1 MTETRTLHYRVK
13 KTRVDSLLYAA
24 DQDLQDLFDIDG
36 QKSDTM
42 KQFRTIRSKMTDDG
56 DCYRHTVKYTTTKE
70 RPKGRMYSA
79 GKTFADL
86 KPLSRFLLEG
96 YVDCDQVKSNAS
108 ILIGVGKT
116 FVLGTQYLQQYRKG
130 EYKIQK
136 QAFAKICN
144 LDSLPKEFMKYQDI
158 HIEICRINKVLADG
172 LEGHY
177 ECKSEQKN
185 HSPIAHKAQYVREI
199 LERAALECVY
209 PIGIDELIYRYDGV
223 MVHDKHYI
231 MMQFQESD
239 LDYCREV
246 IHSGIEVPDNP
257 DSYLK
262 LKEKFELNHFHMGQK
277 VYEEDDRYDLQE
289 MSWTGLHENNMPLE
303 CLNPDTGKIVQFTK
317 IWQRDATHRKHTRR
331 VFKPFSIK
339 QPLIDADER
348 EYNTFHGLEYQ
359 YQENNADG
367 TWYEDHVRTVMEP
380 VLADYWMN
388 LTAFRY
394 QKPRTRNISVPVIR
408 GDEGT
413 GKGRLFCVDQALL
426 GSRYFLITESMEN
439 QYGKHND
446 CMANK
451 LYCVSDE
458 VSKTNANLYKE
469 PIKAFVGNDQIQINP
484 KCIKPYSIDNYA
496 NIAMI
501 SNNDIILDSERRT
514 LYIYN
519 GSDYKNDT
527 EYWIEFTEKCKS
539 KTIMQKLYNFFIEY
553 DIEGFDPQIHPKTEE
568 KMQKTIERYNPS
580 QEWFVQQL
588 ETDPTLEKWGEDS
601 RGNKYIPQS
610 YIRDALYD
618 KHIETFSSC
627 SRGSE
632 FKFFL
637 QEKEIFQITNQRIE
651 KEKVVKVLKVKKGG
665 IEKAVKKYS
674 SYKNLQQTDETIT
687 IVKEANAE
695 DFKPK
700 YDPDDLD
707 RL

>member
-1 MTETRTLHYRVK
+1 MWQK
-13 KTRVDSLLYAA
+13 
-24 DQDLQDLFDIDG
+24 DG
-36 QKSDTM
+36 
-42 KQFRTIRSKMTDDG
+42 
-56 DCYRHTVKYTTTKE
+56 
-70 RPKGRMYSA
+70 
-79 GKTFADL
+79 
-86 KPLSRFLLEG
+86 
-96 YVDCDQVKSNAS
+96 
-108 ILIGVGKT
+108 
-116 FVLGTQYLQQYRKG
+116 
-130 EYKIQK
+130 
-136 QAFAKICN
+136 
-144 LDSLPKEFMKYQDI
+144 
-158 HIEICRINKVLADG
+158 
-172 LEGHY
+172 
-177 ECKSEQKN
+177 
-185 HSPIAHKAQYVREI
+185 
-199 LERAALECVY
+199 
-209 PIGIDELIYRYDGV
+209 
-223 MVHDKHYI
+223 
-231 MMQFQESD
+231 
-239 LDYCREV
+239 
-246 IHSGIEVPDNP
+246 
-257 DSYLK
+257 
-262 LKEKFELNHFHMGQK
+262 
-277 VYEEDDRYDLQE
+277 
-289 MSWTGLHENNMPLE
+289 
-303 CLNPDTGKIVQFTK
+303 
-317 IWQRDATHRKHTRR
+317 THRKHTRR

-426 GSRYFLITESMEN
+426 GDRYFLITESMEN

-553 DIEGFDPQIHPKTEE
+553 DIEGFDPQTHPKTEE

>member
-1 MTETRTLHYRVK
+1 
-13 KTRVDSLLYAA
+13 
-24 DQDLQDLFDIDG
+24 
-36 QKSDTM
+36 
-42 KQFRTIRSKMTDDG
+42 
-56 DCYRHTVKYTTTKE
+56 
-70 RPKGRMYSA
+70 
-79 GKTFADL
+79 
-86 KPLSRFLLEG
+86 
-96 YVDCDQVKSNAS
+96 
-108 ILIGVGKT
+108 
-116 FVLGTQYLQQYRKG
+116 
-130 EYKIQK
+130 
-136 QAFAKICN
+136 
-144 LDSLPKEFMKYQDI
+144 
-158 HIEICRINKVLADG
+158 
-172 LEGHY
+172 
-177 ECKSEQKN
+177 
-185 HSPIAHKAQYVREI
+185 
-199 LERAALECVY
+199 
-209 PIGIDELIYRYDGV
+209 
-223 MVHDKHYI
+223 
-231 MMQFQESD
+231 
-239 LDYCREV
+239 
-246 IHSGIEVPDNP
+246 
-257 DSYLK
+257 
-262 LKEKFELNHFHMGQK
+262 
-277 VYEEDDRYDLQE
+277 
-289 MSWTGLHENNMPLE
+289 
-303 CLNPDTGKIVQFTK
+303 
-317 IWQRDATHRKHTRR
+317 
-331 VFKPFSIK
+331 
-339 QPLIDADER
+339 
-348 EYNTFHGLEYQ
+348 
-359 YQENNADG
+359 
-367 TWYEDHVRTVMEP
+367 
-380 VLADYWMN
+380 
-388 LTAFRY
+388 
-394 QKPRTRNISVPVIR
+394 
-408 GDEGT
+408 
-413 GKGRLFCVDQALL
+413 
-426 GSRYFLITESMEN
+426 
-439 QYGKHND
+439 
-446 CMANK
+446 MANK

-553 DIEGFDPQIHPKTEE
+553 DIEGFDPQTHPKTEE

>member
-136 QAFAKICN
+136 QEFAKLCN
-144 LDSLPKEFMKYQDI
+144 LDKLPATLMKYQDI

-177 ECKSEQKN
+177 EYKSEQKN

-209 PIGIDELIYRYDGV
+209 PIGINELIYRYDGV
-223 MVHDKHYI
+223 MVHDKHYN

-426 GSRYFLITESMEN
+426 GDRYFLITESMEN

-553 DIEGFDPQIHPKTEE
+553 DIEGFDPQTHPKTEE